1 MSVLARPESRP
12 KSDPNRPVEP
22 REAFTQ
28 QPTPLVVETTTQ
40 SVATSTGSE
49 THRWFL
55 LLGTPFVLG
64 AAFFGLAVGLG
75 AEWPMVPAFF
85 LGPFL
90 LTATYIALMLTSDT
104 NTTSV

>member
-1 MSVLARPESRP
+1 MSVLARPETRP
-12 KSDPNRPVEP
+12 TSDPSRPVEP
-22 REAFTQ
+22 RQAFTQ
-28 QPTPLVVETTTQ
+28 QATPLVAETTTQ
-40 SVATSTGSE
+40 PVAAATGSE

-55 LLGTPFVLG
+55 LLGIPFVLG

-75 AEWPMVPAFF
+75 AEWSMVPAFF

>member
-1 MSVLARPESRP
+1 MSVLARPGTRP

-28 QPTPLVVETTTQ
+28 QATPLVVETTQ
-40 SVATSTGSE
+40 PVAASTGSA

-55 LLGTPFVLG
+55 FLGIPFVLG

-90 LTATYIALMLTSDT
+90 LTASYIGLMLTSDT
-104 NTTSV
+104 NTTTV

>member
-1 MSVLARPESRP
+1 MSIVARPASRP
-12 KSDPNRPVEP
+12 KSDPNRLVEP

-28 QPTPLVVETTTQ
+28 QATPLVVETTTQ
-40 SVATSTGSE
+40 SVAATGSD

-55 LLGTPFVLG
+55 FLGIPFVLG
-64 AAFFGLAVGLG
+64 ATFFGLAVGLG

-90 LTATYIALMLTSDT
+90 LTASYIGLMLTSDT
-104 NTTSV
+104 NTTTV

>member
-1 MSVLARPESRP
+1 MSVLARPETRP
-12 KSDPNRPVEP
+12 KSDPNRLGEP
-22 REAFTQ
+22 RQDFTQ
-28 QPTPLVVETTTQ
+28 AAPLLVETTTQ
-40 SVATSTGSE
+40 PAAAATGSD

-55 LLGTPFVLG
+55 FLGIPFLLG

-90 LTATYIALMLTSDT
+90 LTVSYIGLMLTSDT
-104 NTTSV
+104 NTTTV